1 MLKLEKLEK
10 YVKENTGLEIEPLD
24 YGLVVSG
31 TFRKFRTDLFINTWS
46 DNSTYTCK
54 GGISMIE
61 DATSVW
67 LVEVSKTLKNEEEI
81 ITLIDKSI
89 SVANRLIVTVCTLEK
104 EVNE

>member
-31 TFRKFRTDLFINTWS
+31 TFGKFRTDLFINTWS

-54 GGISMIE
+54 GGVYVKE
-61 DATSVW
+61 DYSGVE
-67 LVEVSKTLKNEEEI
+67 LVEVSKTL
-81 ITLIDKSI
+81 DS
-89 SVANRLIVTVCTLEK
+89 EK
-104 EVNE
+104 EMIKFLEELVQNLTDMQRYMIGKRVYGD